1 MSHYQ
6 RPLSDAEILEIFMDT
21 QAIRT
26 GHFQLTSGRHSD
38 TYIQCARVLEQPR
51 ITKLLALETVDR
63 LPDDVRESIDL
74 VVSPAVGGILFG
86 FAVAD
91 ALDTPMIFTER
102 VDGVMELRRAF
113 EIPAA
118 ARVLVAEDVVTS
130 GGSVQEVVDVVQA
143 NGAKVVAVVA
153 LVDRGGEATFS
164 EPFYPLMRRDTPSWD
179 AKDCKLCKDGVEIYS
194 PGSRALA

>member
-1 MSHYQ
+1 MSPYQ
-6 RPLSDAEILEIFMDT
+6 RPLSDTEIIEILVDT

-26 GHFQLTSGRHSD
+26 GHFLLTSGRHSD

-63 LPDDVRESIDL
+63 LPDEVRQKITL

-91 ALDTPMIFTER
+91 ALDTAMVFTER
-102 VDGVMELRRAF
+102 VDGVMTLRRAF
-113 EIPAA
+113 DIPVGAQ
-118 ARVLVAEDVVTS
+118 VLIAEDVVTS
-130 GGSVQEVVDVVQA
+130 GGSVQEVVDVVRQC
-143 NGAKVVAVVA
+143 GADVVAVVS
-153 LVDRGGEATFS
+153 LVDRGGEAKFN
-164 EPFYPLMRRDTPSWD
+164 EPFFPLIRRDTPSWHPD
-179 AKDCKLCKDGVEIYS
+179 DCKLCKEGVEIYS